1 MFARSANHALAL
13 LVAVAAS
20 AASAQT
26 IEERAARVRQTLAS
40 PPPLE
45 TVIDRGTRVLGQPA
59 AAAISAV
66 APKVDPRLITNSI
79 APAFDAIGYEASG
92 YQASGSANPQP
103 VSGAPGLTN
112 TATSRGAAFVNDP
125 RGTGFLNDTRGTA
138 VQGSPELTG
147 GVGVR
152 GAMPGLTVIR
162 QPGDDQVTGTAN
174 LVTGT
179 GRTPGL
185 AP

>member
-1 MFARSANHALAL
+1 MRIRSASPALAL
-13 LVAVAAS
+13 LAVLAVGAPVG
-20 AASAQT
+20 AQT
-26 IEERAARVRQTLAS
+26 IEERAAQVRRTLAT
-40 PPPLE
+40 PPPIE

-59 AAAISAV
+59 AAAVSAV
-66 APKVDPRLITNSI
+66 APQIDPRLLSNTI
-79 APAFDAIGYEASG
+79 APAAFEAIGATNPRP
-92 YQASGSANPQP
+92 AN
-103 VSGAPGLTN
+103 GTPGLTAN
-112 TATSRGAAFVNDP
+112 PTPRGAAFVNDP

-162 QPGDDQVTGTAN
+162 QPGDDQVAGTAN

>member
-1 MFARSANHALAL
+1 MPFRSARPALAL
-13 LVAVAAS
+13 LAVLAVGAPVG
-20 AASAQT
+20 AQT
-26 IEERAARVRQTLAS
+26 IEERAAQVRRTLAT
-40 PPPLE
+40 PPPIE

-59 AAAISAV
+59 VAAAVSTV
-66 APKVDPRLITNSI
+66 APQIDPRLLNNAI
-79 APAFDAIGYEASG
+79 APAAFEAIGAT
-92 YQASGSANPQP
+92 NPRP
-103 VSGAPGLTN
+103 AGGTLGLTPN
-112 TATSRGAAFVNDP
+112 PTPRGAAFVNDP
-125 RGTGFLNDTRGTA
+125 RGTGFLNDSRGTA
-138 VQGSPELTG
+138 VRGSPEITG

-152 GAMPGLTVIR
+152 GAVPGLTVIR